1 MLKFKTIEEQKTNSK
16 LIELIKDFTYKTK
29 KGKVKVL
36 LNTNLQFIEP
46 TEYLITYPITLTILE
61 YKVNE
66 ISNKLFYIK
75 EYKQK
80 YNLKE
85 LANINEK
92 YLKLGFVKLTLFEET
107 NEKY

>member
-1 MLKFKTIEEQKTNSK
+1 MLEFKTTQELKPNTK
-16 LIELIKDFTYKTK
+16 LLELIKDFTYKTK

-46 TEYLITYPITLTILE
+46 TQYLITYPITLTILE

-66 ISNKLFYIK
+66 ISNKPFYIN

-85 LANINEK
+85 LERIIQNATFDLN
-92 YLKLGFVKLTLFEET
+92 
-107 NEKY
+107 

>member
-1 MLKFKTIEEQKTNSK
+1 MLEFKITQELKPNPK
-16 LIELIKDFTYKTK
+16 LLELIKEFTYKTK

-46 TEYLITYPITLTILE
+46 TLYLITYPITLTIFE

-66 ISNKLFYIK
+66 ISNKPFYIK
-75 EYKQK
+75 EHKEK

-85 LANINEK
+85 I
-92 YLKLGFVKLTLFEET
+92 ET
-107 NEKY
+107 FLRNFQI

>member
-1 MLKFKTIEEQKTNSK
+1 MLEFKTIEELKTNTK
-16 LIELIKDFTYKTK
+16 LLELIKDFTYKTK

-36 LNTNLQFIEP
+36 LNTNLQFIAP
-46 TEYLITYPITLTILE
+46 TLYLITYPITLTILE

-66 ISNKLFYIK
+66 ISSKPFYIK

-85 LANINEK
+85 LEK
-92 YLKLGFVKLTLFEET
+92 IIQKRNF
-107 NEKY
+107 

>member
-1 MLKFKTIEEQKTNSK
+1 MLEFKTIEEHKPNPK
-16 LIELIKDFTYKTK
+16 LLELIKGLTYKIK

-46 TEYLITYPITLTILE
+46 TKYLITYPITLTILE

-66 ISNKLFYIK
+66 ISNKQFYIEERK
-75 EYKQK
+75 EK

-85 LANINEK
+85 I
-92 YLKLGFVKLTLFEET
+92 ET
-107 NEKY
+107 FLRNFQI

>member
-1 MLKFKTIEEQKTNSK
+1 MLEFKIIEELKANAK
-16 LIELIKDFTYKTK
+16 LLELIKDFTYKTK

-46 TEYLITYPITLTILE
+46 TEYIITSPIAITILE

-66 ISNKLFYIK
+66 ISNKPFYIK
-75 EYKQK
+75 EHKEM

-85 LANINEK
+85 I
-92 YLKLGFVKLTLFEET
+92 ET
-107 NEKY
+107 FLRNF

>member
-1 MLKFKTIEEQKTNSK
+1 MLEFKITQELKPNPK
-16 LIELIKDFTYKTK
+16 LLELFKAYTHKTK

-66 ISNKLFYIK
+66 ISNKPFYIK
-75 EYKQK
+75 EHKEK

-85 LANINEK
+85 I
-92 YLKLGFVKLTLFEET
+92 ET
-107 NEKY
+107 FLRNFQI

>member
-1 MLKFKTIEEQKTNSK
+1 MLEFKITQELKPNPK
-16 LIELIKDFTYKTK
+16 LLELIKEFTYKTK

-46 TEYLITYPITLTILE
+46 TEYLIIYPITITIFE

-66 ISNKLFYIK
+66 ISNKPFYIK
-75 EYKQK
+75 EYKEK

-85 LANINEK
+85 
-92 YLKLGFVKLTLFEET
+92 FET
-107 NEKY
+107 FLRNY

>member
-1 MLKFKTIEEQKTNSK
+1 MLEFKIIEELKPNPK
-16 LIELIKDFTYKTK
+16 LLELIKAYTHKTK

-66 ISNKLFYIK
+66 ISNKPFYIK
-75 EYKQK
+75 EHKQK
-80 YNLKE
+80 YNIKE
-85 LANINEK
+85 VEKIIQNATFNIK
-92 YLKLGFVKLTLFEET
+92 
-107 NEKY
+107 

>member
-1 MLKFKTIEEQKTNSK
+1 MLEFKTIEELKPNTK
-16 LIELIKDFTYKTK
+16 LLELIKNYTYKTK

-46 TEYLITYPITLTILE
+46 TEYLITYPIAITIFE

-66 ISNKLFYIK
+66 ISNKPFYIK
-75 EYKQK
+75 EYKQN

-85 LANINEK
+85 VERIIQNATFDLN
-92 YLKLGFVKLTLFEET
+92 
-107 NEKY
+107 